1 MEYLAPGIAV
11 AALILASIAVS
22 KASKLA
28 SRIEEAKRDAARRT
42 ENTAREVG
50 EKLTLIRRML
60 GQMAKGEKFTPEE
73 ILEERLYHDIDGHEG
88 VKLVAAGN
96 VRVVDV
102 RTLQEASSG
111 IIAGAQLIP
120 VDQIESRKGE
130 IPKDGKPVLVYC
142 ASGGRSVAACE
153 FLSQQGYDN
162 LYNLVGGF
170 GTWTG
175 PTAKPVQTSVLPSD
189 TCT

>member
-1 MEYLAPGIAV
+1 MEYVALGIAV
-11 AALILASIAVS
+11 VALIVASIAVS

-28 SRIEEAKRDAARRT
+28 SGIEDAKRDAARRT
-42 ENTAREVG
+42 ENTAHEIG
-50 EKLTLIRRML
+50 EKLTLMRL
-60 GQMAKGEKFTPEE
+60 TLAQMAKGEKLTPEQ
-73 ILEERLYHDIDGHEG
+73 ILEERLYHDIDGREG

-102 RTLQEASSG
+102 RTPQETSSG

-120 VDQIESRKGE
+120 VDQLESRLRE
-130 IPKDGKPVLVYC
+130 IPKDDKPVLVYC
-142 ASGGRSVAACE
+142 AAGGRSAAACE

-162 LYNLVGGF
+162 LYNLVGGY

-175 PTAKPVQTSVLPSD
+175 PTAKSG
-189 TCT
+189 

>member
-1 MEYLAPGIAV
+1 MEYVALGIAV
-11 AALILASIAVS
+11 VALIVASIAMS

-28 SRIEEAKRDAARRT
+28 SGIEDAKREAARRS
-42 ENTAREVG
+42 ENTAHEIG
-50 EKLTLIRRML
+50 EKLTLMRL
-60 GQMAKGEKFTPEE
+60 TLAQMAKGEKLTPEQ
-73 ILEERLYHDIDGHEG
+73 ILEERLYHDIDVHEG

-96 VRVVDV
+96 VRMVNV
-102 RTLQEASSG
+102 RTPQETSSG

-120 VDQIESRKGE
+120 VDQLESRLRE

-142 ASGGRSVAACE
+142 AAGGRSAAACE

-162 LYNLVGGF
+162 LYNLVGGY

-175 PTAKPVQTSVLPSD
+175 PTAKSG
-189 TCT
+189 

>member
-1 MEYLAPGIAV
+1 MEYAALGIAV
-11 AALILASIAVS
+11 GALIVACIAVS

-28 SRIEEAKRDAARRT
+28 SRIEDAKRGAAQRT
-42 ENTAREVG
+42 DNTAHEIG
-50 EKLTLIRRML
+50 EKLTLMRCTLAR
-60 GQMAKGEKFTPEE
+60 MAKGEKLTPEQ
-73 ILEERLYHDIDGHEG
+73 ILEERLYHDIDGREG
-88 VKLVAAGN
+88 AKLVAAGN

-102 RTLQEASSG
+102 RTPQETSSG

-120 VDQIESRKGE
+120 VDQLESRLRE

-142 ASGGRSVAACE
+142 AAGGRSAAACE

-175 PTAKPVQTSVLPSD
+175 PTAKPG
-189 TCT
+189 